1 MSHLIRIYTVCKL
14 YLFNFSIDCVKCTY
28 RVVMVIRFTD
38 WLLKML
44 IFDVRCLCLQS
55 VTDKMSKSLVCF

>member
-1 MSHLIRIYTVCKL
+1 
-14 YLFNFSIDCVKCTY
+14 
-28 RVVMVIRFTD
+28 MVIRFTD

-55 VTDKMSKSLVCF
+55 VTDKMSKSLVCFRLEYIIRKHPAVLKYWDTYNH